1 MRAVVLSVLALLMVS
16 GVATRAG
23 QPVAGDQQVVTSGQD
38 LLDKLSSD
46 SECDNDSALGY
57 IMGVYGAHTKQGALP
72 DTPTQKKIAEIVK
85 KTLEADKDRLN
96 GPANKLLVEIFDKEK
111 SKLRALTSQSK

>member
-1 MRAVVLSVLALLMVS
+1 MRTVALFVLALLVGP
-16 GVATRAG
+16 GVTTRAG
-23 QPVAGDQQVVTSGQD
+23 QPDAGDQQVATSGQD
-38 LLDKLSSD
+38 LLDKLSSNE
-46 SECDNDSALGY
+46 ECDNDFALGY

-85 KTLEADKDRLN
+85 QALEADKERLN

-111 SKLRALTSQSK
+111 PRLQALTSSSK